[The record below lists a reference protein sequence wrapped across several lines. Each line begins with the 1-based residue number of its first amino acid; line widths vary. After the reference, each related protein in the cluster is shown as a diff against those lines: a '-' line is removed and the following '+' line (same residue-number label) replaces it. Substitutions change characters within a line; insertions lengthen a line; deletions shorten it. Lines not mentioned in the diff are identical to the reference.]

1 MSQGAISVSG
11 AHPDVSSTSV
21 RIGRRRF
28 VTNVSPTAAASFMN
42 HARLASIDIHSV
54 RSRALNAQASTTW
67 VPWVFTTL
75 MRCPAPTRAAL
86 PRRAGIVTS
95 SGLTGPPF
103 FRRSSAGFAGA
114 TRFWGWLGGG
124 HLGPLRSK
132 PVSPAVVRGLRRDPA
147 GAELRA
153 RLPDLH
159 GEGAAGR
166 EGIARVGPPHLHR
179 KGAVGAHRDGAEG
192 VDLRAGLDEGPR
204 LRRARLDPVAAVGGE
219 ARDLED
225 VEHVV
230 HVELGK
236 GVRRGRGHEGTVA
249 AEVGSLA
256 VVGELVHGGI
266 AAGAEQGGA
275 ATAVAIP
282 ALPESGARDRQHR
295 PEVRQARPEPVE

>member
-1 MSQGAISVSG
+1 MSVSW

-132 PVSPAVVRGLRRDPA
+132 PVPPAAGRGRRRDPR
-147 GAELRA
+147 GAEVRA
-153 RLPDLH
+153 PAPELPR
-159 GEGAAGR
+159 EGAAGR
-166 EGIARVGPPHLHR
+166 EGVAPAGPPPPPP
-179 KGAVGAHRDGAEG
+179 KAA
-192 VDLRAGLDEGPR
+192 AGGPR
-204 LRRARLDPVAAVGGE
+204 AWAPGGE
-219 ARDLED
+219 SR
-225 VEHVV
+225 
-230 HVELGK
+230 
-236 GVRRGRGHEGTVA
+236 
-249 AEVGSLA
+249 
-256 VVGELVHGGI
+256 
-266 AAGAEQGGA
+266 QGPPRA
-275 ATAVAIP
+275 
-282 ALPESGARDRQHR
+282 
-295 PEVRQARPEPVE
+295 

>member
-1 MSQGAISVSG
+1 
-11 AHPDVSSTSV
+11 
-21 RIGRRRF
+21 
-28 VTNVSPTAAASFMN
+28 MN
-42 HARLASIDIHSV
+42 RARLASIDLGAV
-54 RSRALNAQASTTW
+54 RSAVLNPQASTSW

-75 MRCPAPTRAAL
+75 MSWPAPTRAAL

-132 PVSPAVVRGLRRDPA
+132 PVPPAVVRGLRRDPA

-179 KGAVGAHRDGAEG
+179 KVAVGTHRDGAEN
-192 VDLRAGLDEGPR
+192 VDLREELDEVPR

-219 ARDLED
+219 ASDLED

-236 GVRRGRGHEGTVA
+236 VVRRDRAHEGTVA
-249 AEVGSLA
+249 AEVELLPG
-256 VVGELVHGGI
+256 VEELVHVGI
-266 AAGAEQGGA
+266 AAGAGQGVA
-275 ATAVAIP
+275 APPGGIP
-282 ALPESGARDRQHR
+282 AGLGGVP
-295 PEVRQARPEPVE
+295 